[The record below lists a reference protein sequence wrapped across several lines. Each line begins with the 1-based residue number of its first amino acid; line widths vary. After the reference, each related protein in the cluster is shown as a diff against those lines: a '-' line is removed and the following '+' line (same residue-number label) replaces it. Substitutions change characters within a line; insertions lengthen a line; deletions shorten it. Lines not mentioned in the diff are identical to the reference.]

1 MRAILYFAFAA
12 VVGFLASC
20 SGGTVAQ
27 LNMDDQIRTASDDP
41 GVNSSGP
48 AIDPLYVFYNS
59 EDDDLE

>member
-20 SGGTVAQ
+20 SGGTAAQ
-27 LNMDDQIRTASDDP
+27 LSMDDQIRTASDDP
-41 GVNSSGP
+41 GVSTGAP
-48 AIDPLYVFYNS
+48 AVDPLYVFYNS